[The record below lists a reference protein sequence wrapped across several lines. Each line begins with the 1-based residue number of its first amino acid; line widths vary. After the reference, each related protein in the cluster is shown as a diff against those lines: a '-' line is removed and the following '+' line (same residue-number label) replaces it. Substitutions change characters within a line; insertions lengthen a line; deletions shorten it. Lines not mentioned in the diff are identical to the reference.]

1 MQRGHRRHDDVRIRY
16 LAEAEQDLLD
26 MVDFGIDHDLP
37 DPVGF
42 VQQVRERIATL
53 ATQPN
58 SGRAGRLANTREW
71 PLAGTP
77 YLVVYQVDDAGIDVV
92 RVLPPRPTA

>member
-1 MQRGHRRHDDVRIRY
+1 MQLRY
-16 LAEAEQDLLD
+16 ESKAEQDLLAV
-26 MVDFGIDHDLP
+26 VDFGIDNDLP

-42 VQQVRERIATL
+42 VRELRQRIVTL

-58 SGRAGRLANTREW
+58 SGRAGRLPGTREW

-77 YLVVYQVDDAGIDVV
+77 YLVVYKVSAASIDVL
-92 RVLPPRPTA
+92 RVLPPQP